1 MIIKAALFLLVA
13 ISFLAIIGRV
23 RLPGKRRD
31 SRFCPDC
38 GRPKI
43 GRGPCDCG
51 KG

>member
-13 ISFLAIIGRV
+13 VSILAIIGRV
-23 RLPGKRRD
+23 RLPGMRRD
-31 SRFCPDC
+31 GRFCPNC